1 MTSLYETARLLTI
14 KTPSRD
20 EIREIFNKIAHMLNS
35 HETSREER
43 DYVLKILEDLGKL

>member
-14 KTPSRD
+14 KPVSHG

-35 HETSREER
+35 HETYSEER
-43 DYVLKILEDLGKL
+43 DYELKILEDLGKL